1 MTHKCN
7 GTDEFKGAC
16 EELCICLADTSNDTT
31 TVAYLESFLT
41 WERVSHNQAEMYWL
55 RESKAF

>member
-41 WERVSHNQAEMYWL
+41 
-55 RESKAF
+55 